1 MLGLL
6 VKDLRVSL
14 TRKYTVL
21 VILIAALI
29 MGIYME
35 GPFVL
40 GYLTMIAIMLAVGTI
55 SYDEFD
61 NGFVFLM
68 TLPFDRKTYVR
79 EKYLFCF
86 ISASGAWCFA
96 AVLYC
101 TINLIR
107 HNTAAIT
114 AELPMCLVL
123 IPVIYIAAAIMIPL
137 QLKFGAEKSRIVL
150 YLIFGIIAGVVFT
163 GKKML
168 DDANLT
174 DQMKTALNS
183 FSPAAAVLALAA
195 VFLLAAFISYL
206 ISVRIMQKK
215 EF

>member
-14 TRKYTVL
+14 TRKTTVL
-21 VILIAALI
+21 VILVAALI

-55 SYDEFD
+55 SYDEYD
-61 NGFVFLM
+61 NGFSFLM
-68 TLPFDRKTYVR
+68 TLPFERKTYVR

-86 ISASGAWCFA
+86 LSASAAWLIG
-96 AVLYC
+96 AVLYS
-101 TINLIR
+101 IVSLIR

-114 AELPMCLVL
+114 SELPMYLVL
-123 IPVIYIAAAIMIPL
+123 IPVIYIAASIMIPL

-150 YLIFGIIAGVVFT
+150 YFIFGIIAGIVFA
-163 GKKML
+163 GKKL
-168 DDANLT
+168 IDDAGLT
-174 DQMKTALNS
+174 EEMKTVLNG
-183 FSPAAAVLALAA
+183 FSPIGAVIALAA
-195 VFLLAAFISYL
+195 LFLLAAFISYL
-206 ISVRIMQKK
+206 FSVRIIQKK